1 MNTLPIIVSAVAI
14 VVVAALF
21 YLRRTAKRAG
31 LHQEKEH
38 WMVFGV
44 FAGMIAVSGITK
56 ENLWVSIISLLLA
69 VFGVIYHARLIIEA
83 VKTKRNEERA

>member
-1 MNTLPIIVSAVAI
+1 
-14 VVVAALF
+14 
-21 YLRRTAKRAG
+21 
-31 LHQEKEH
+31 
-38 WMVFGV
+38 MVFGV